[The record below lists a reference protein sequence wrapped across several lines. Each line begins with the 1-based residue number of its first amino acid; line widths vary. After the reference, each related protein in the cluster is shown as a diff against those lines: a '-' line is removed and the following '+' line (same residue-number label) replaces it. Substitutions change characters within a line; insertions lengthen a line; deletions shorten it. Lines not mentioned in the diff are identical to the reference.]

1 MKARLLFPIL
11 GLMILVSACSENAQV
26 NDPITVAPTNG
37 SATTLAKLN
46 LSMDEAAF
54 VDEMYYLQEDLSVLL
69 TPTNFSVINT
79 LDGPGDR
86 RGRGSLDM
94 GAIVYY
100 NLIVKANATD
110 EAGLEQIRNWIAE
123 SNAKRA
129 QIIADGLANG
139 LSREEIAEQLRMEH
153 EALMLLING
162 KLGEEGLAAIEA
174 YKLRLQEEREKLRQ
188 AMLELRVDREVAI
201 MKEKLGLSDED
212 ADKVKTAMLEHHAA
226 VAALRQQYAGDPE
239 GFRAALAELLAK
251 YEETMAGILG
261 ADVWQQWKDLRSGR
275 TGEVRDPIAEQ
286 VKMLTQLLNL
296 NEGQASE
303 IGKILKNQQEQ
314 IKALVQRYGDDRRG
328 LAEALR
334 NLQLETDKLIQAQ
347 LTREQL
353 EIYLKWRRGGI
364 RPGMGGGRG

>member
-86 RGRGSLDM
+86 RGRGALDM
-94 GAIVYY
+94 AAIVFY

-110 EAGLEQIRNWIAE
+110 QAGLEAIRNLIAT
-123 SNAKRA
+123 SNQNRAK
-129 QIIADGLANG
+129 IIADGLAAG
-139 LSREEIAEQLRMEH
+139 KTREEIAAELKAEH
-153 EALMLLING
+153 DALMLQINEI
-162 KLGEEGLAAIEA
+162 LGTEGLAAIEA

-201 MKEKLGLSDED
+201 MKDKLGLTDEE
-212 ADKVKTAMLEHHAA
+212 AARVKAAMLAHHAA
-226 VAALRQQYAGDPE
+226 VAAARQQYAGDAE
-239 GFRAALAELLAK
+239 GFRAELARLL
-251 YEETMAGILG
+251 EEFEATMTGILG
-261 ADVWQQWKDLRSGR
+261 DKWQQWKDLRSGR

-296 NEGQASE
+296 NEEQAGE
-303 IGKILKNQQEQ
+303 IGKILKDQQEK
-314 IKALVQRYGDDRRG
+314 IKALVQQYGSDRRG

-334 NLQLETDKLIQAQ
+334 TLQMDTDKLIQSK
-347 LTREQL
+347 LTPEQL

>member
-26 NDPITVAPTNG
+26 NDPITVAPTNS

-86 RGRGSLDM
+86 RGRGALDM
-94 GAIVYY
+94 AAIVYY
-100 NLIVKANATD
+100 NLIVKANAAD

-162 KLGEEGLAAIEA
+162 RLGEEGLAAIEA

-188 AMLELRVDREVAI
+188 AMLELRIDREVAI
-201 MKEKLGLSDED
+201 MKEKLGLTDEE
-212 ADKVKTAMLEHHAA
+212 AAKVKAAMLAHHAA
-226 VAALRQQYAGDPE
+226 VAAARQQ
-239 GFRAALAELLAK
+239 
-251 YEETMAGILG
+251 
-261 ADVWQQWKDLRSGR
+261 
-275 TGEVRDPIAEQ
+275 
-286 VKMLTQLLNL
+286 
-296 NEGQASE
+296 
-303 IGKILKNQQEQ
+303 
-314 IKALVQRYGDDRRG
+314 
-328 LAEALR
+328 
-334 NLQLETDKLIQAQ
+334 
-347 LTREQL
+347 
-353 EIYLKWRRGGI
+353 
-364 RPGMGGGRG
+364 